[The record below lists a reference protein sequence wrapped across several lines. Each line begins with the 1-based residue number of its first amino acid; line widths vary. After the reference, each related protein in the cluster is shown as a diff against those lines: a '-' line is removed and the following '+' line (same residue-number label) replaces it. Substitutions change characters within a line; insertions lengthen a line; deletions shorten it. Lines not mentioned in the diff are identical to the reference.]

1 MVSRQIHPFTWWA
14 WAITLSIALFISDDP
29 WVAFCLLIAA
39 SLVVYRRASDDP
51 WSRSFHFALRFMA
64 WVIAIRM
71 IIAIFL
77 GVPIPGRTL
86 FTLPTLTLPD
96 WIAGIRVGGPV
107 TFERLSSTFGEVM
120 IIVGVIALFAAATS
134 LTSPHRAIRA
144 LPFAFYQL
152 GLVLTVATSVFPQL
166 VISLKRIK
174 LARRLRGQSRS
185 GFHNWR
191 MIAMPLLEDA
201 IERSL
206 DLAAA
211 MESRGF
217 GQKVRRTR
225 YRADKWQS
233 QDHLIFLPALTA
245 LVVIGYINF
254 ALIESSHLILL
265 LIFLLAASSAVLR
278 ENQNGAIKR

>member
-1 MVSRQIHPFTWWA
+1 MTSRQIHPFTWWG

-29 WVAFCLLIAA
+29 WVALCLLIAA
-39 SLVVYRRASDDP
+39 ALVVNRRAGDDP

-64 WVIAIRM
+64 WVVAIRM
-71 IIAIFL
+71 VIAIFL
-77 GVPIPGRTL
+77 GVPIPGTTL
-86 FTLPTLTLPD
+86 FTLPTLQLPQ

-107 TFERLSSTFGEVM
+107 TAERLSSTLGEVM
-120 IIVGVIALFAAATS
+120 IIVGVIALFAAASS

-152 GLVLTVATSVFPQL
+152 GLILTIATSVFPQL

-174 LARRLRGQSRS
+174 LARRLRGQSPS
-185 GFHNWR
+185 GLRNWR

-201 IERSL
+201 LERSL

-225 YRADKWQS
+225 YRADRWQS
-233 QDHLIFLPALTA
+233 QDHLIFLPALAA
-245 LVVIGYINF
+245 LVLIAV
-254 ALIESSHLILL
+254 IESNLL
-265 LIFLLAASSAVLR
+265 LTLFVFLLATSSAILKNNP
-278 ENQNGAIKR
+278 EGAIR

>member
-1 MVSRQIHPFTWWA
+1 MTSRQIHPFTWWG

-29 WVAFCLLIAA
+29 WVALCLLIAA
-39 SLVVYRRASDDP
+39 ALVVNRRAGDDP
-51 WSRSFHFALRFMA
+51 WSKSFHFALRFMA
-64 WVIAIRM
+64 WVVAIRM
-71 IIAIFL
+71 VIAIFL
-77 GVPIPGRTL
+77 GVPIPGTTL
-86 FTLPTLTLPD
+86 FTLPTLQLPQ

-107 TFERLSSTFGEVM
+107 TAERLSSTLGEVM
-120 IIVGVIALFAAATS
+120 IIVGVIALFAAASS

-152 GLVLTVATSVFPQL
+152 GLILTIATSVFPQL

-174 LARRLRGQSRS
+174 LARRLRGQSPS
-185 GFHNWR
+185 GLRNWR

-201 IERSL
+201 LERSL

-225 YRADKWQS
+225 YRADRWQS
-233 QDHLIFLPALTA
+233 QDHLIFLPALAA
-245 LVVIGYINF
+245 LVLIAV
-254 ALIESSHLILL
+254 IESNLL
-265 LIFLLAASSAVLR
+265 LTLFVFLLATSSAMLKNNP
-278 ENQNGAIKR
+278 EGAIR

>member
-1 MVSRQIHPFTWWA
+1 MTSRQIHPFTWWG

-29 WVAFCLLIAA
+29 WVALCLLIAA
-39 SLVVYRRASDDP
+39 ALVVNRRAGDDP

-64 WVIAIRM
+64 WVVAIRM
-71 IIAIFL
+71 VIAIFL
-77 GVPIPGRTL
+77 GVPIPGTTL
-86 FTLPTLTLPD
+86 FTLPTLQLPQ

-107 TFERLSSTFGEVM
+107 TAERLSSTLGEVM
-120 IIVGVIALFAAATS
+120 IIVGVIALFAAASS

-152 GLVLTVATSVFPQL
+152 GLILTIATSVFPQL

-174 LARRLRGQSRS
+174 LARRLRGQSPS
-185 GFHNWR
+185 GLRNWR

-201 IERSL
+201 LERSL

-225 YRADKWQS
+225 YRADRWQS
-233 QDHLIFLPALTA
+233 QDHLIFLPALAA
-245 LVVIGYINF
+245 LVLIAV
-254 ALIESSHLILL
+254 IESNLL
-265 LIFLLAASSAVLR
+265 LTLFVFLLATSSAMLKNNP
-278 ENQNGAIKR
+278 EGAIR